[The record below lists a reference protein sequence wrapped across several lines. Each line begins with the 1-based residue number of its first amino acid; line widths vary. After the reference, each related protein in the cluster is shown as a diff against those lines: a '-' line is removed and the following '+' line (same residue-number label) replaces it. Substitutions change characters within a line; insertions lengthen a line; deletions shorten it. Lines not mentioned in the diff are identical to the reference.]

1 MSKKYIAILILL
13 LVVAISFIY
22 AQSDGKDEPKDRLSP
37 DDIQRNMKSYKST
50 VEKIRGRKFKSD
62 VPFKIQ
68 STKEFKEFV
77 SQEWDKSMKDKC
89 LLVQSALIKLG
100 LLPKKYDLKKGFE
113 DLLVGQAAA
122 YYNPEAK
129 SMYLLK
135 TDYPPQEVDSI
146 MIHEL
151 SHALQD
157 QYYDLTKFNNPT
169 DDDKDTA
176 LKYLIEG
183 EATYI
188 MTIGSLER
196 MGISFTPDSPALEL
210 TFNRMKLM
218 GRRELS
224 QLNTAS
230 AELYKKLSPDVAD
243 SLKSLNNAPAYLFWI
258 LTAPYL
264 HGAHAVYR
272 LVTLDEKQ
280 KNWQVIDGLYENIP
294 LSTEQ
299 MIHPDKLTEPRD
311 DPVTIPRPSLT
322 EDWVVLYE
330 NTLGEL
336 GLWILYSQYAKND
349 ARQASEGWDGDKYFL
364 IKNNKTNDTILCLST
379 AWDSVEDAYESYKA
393 YQKVINKKYSTVEIQ
408 KIEKGDDGAEKITYT
423 VDNNKIIL
431 TLKNNK
437 WTAIEGIPAEMDWK

>member
-13 LVVAISFIY
+13 LSVGISFIY
-22 AQSDGKDEPKDRLSP
+22 AQSEGKDESKDRLSP

-62 VPFKIQ
+62 VPFQIQ
-68 STKEFKEFV
+68 SAKEFKEFIA
-77 SQEWDKSMKDKC
+77 QEWDKSMKDKGQ
-89 LLVQSALIKLG
+89 LVQSALIKLG
-100 LLPKKYDLKKGFE
+100 LLPKNYDLKKGFE
-113 DLLVGQAAA
+113 GLLAGQAAA
-122 YYNPEAK
+122 YYNPETK

-135 TDYPPQEVDSI
+135 TDYPPQEVDTI

-157 QYYDLTKFNNPT
+157 QYCDLTKFNNPT
-169 DDDKDTA
+169 DDDKDAA

-188 MTIGSLER
+188 MTIGGLER
-196 MGISFTPDSPALEL
+196 MGISFTPDSPVLEL

-218 GRRELS
+218 GRRELL
-224 QLNTAS
+224 QLNMAS
-230 AELYKKLSPDVAD
+230 AELYKKLSPDIAE
-243 SLKSLNNAPAYLFWI
+243 SLKNLNNVPSYLFWV
-258 LTAPYL
+258 LQAPYL
-264 HGAHAVYR
+264 HGAYAVHN

-280 KNWQVIDGLYENIP
+280 KNWRVIDGLYENIP
-294 LSTEQ
+294 VSTEQ
-299 MIHPDKLTEPRD
+299 MIHPDKLIEPRD
-311 DPVTIPRPSLT
+311 DPATIPRPSLT
-322 EDWVVLYE
+322 EDWMVLYE

-336 GLWILYSQYAKND
+336 GFWILYSQYAKND
-349 ARQASEGWDGDKYFL
+349 ARQASEGWGGDKYFL
-364 IKNNKTNDTILCLST
+364 IRNNKTNDTILCLST
-379 AWDSVEDAYESYKA
+379 VWDSEEDAYESYKA

-408 KIEKGDDGAEKITYT
+408 KIEKDNNGAEKIVYITG
-423 VDNNKIIL
+423 NNKIIL